1 MSVIVE
7 QSEQDRYTEMDAAN
21 KKALEILQTQHGTA
35 LVTHV
40 FNPSGEKKLTYS
52 EYRERYG

>member
-7 QSEQDRYTEMDAAN
+7 QPEQDRSAEMDAAN

-35 LVTHV
+35 FVRHV
-40 FNPSGEKKLTYS
+40 FNPSGENKLTYA
-52 EYRERYG
+52 EMREKYG